1 MPSPF
6 HSELVSWREVF
17 RLRKWTTAFFSVLLV
32 LMVALFLVVVAEYQL
47 LAAQVSQLT
56 TQVEVIAEVDQ
67 ALPEDQVKAF
77 QAQIEALPMVSKVE
91 YWPAERSAQYIDR
104 TILSGYLDFLK
115 KTQLAVPV
123 NPLFRIQLSDLDQ
136 KPALE
141 KILGE
146 RFGDK
151 LILIDASVSA
161 DRQSF
166 AGQFVLSVTNSV
178 RTFQLFMILEFLMVL
193 ALSGYL
199 TSFLLAERSRGFHLS
214 QLLHLSPPYLF
225 SPALLV
231 SSSLSFFLVL
241 LGFLCSFLF
250 LGQFLPGLAIALLGA
265 VILINLMLC
274 WLGRYVLRGL

>member
-1 MPSPF
+1 MVTTF
-6 HSELVSWREVF
+6 RSELISWREVL
-17 RLRKWTTAFFSVLLV
+17 RLRTWTIVFFSILLV
-32 LMVALFLVVVAEYQL
+32 SMVALFLVVVSEYRL

-67 ALPEDQVKAF
+67 ALPEDQIMAF
-77 QAQIEALPMVSKVE
+77 QKQIEGLPMVSKVE

-115 KTQLAVPV
+115 KTQLSVPV
-123 NPLFRIQLSDLDQ
+123 NPLFRIQLRDLDQ

-146 RFGDK
+146 QFGDK
-151 LILIDASVSA
+151 LLLVDASVAA

-166 AGQFVLSVTNSV
+166 AGQFVQSVTDSV
-178 RTFQLFMILEFLMVL
+178 RTFRLFMILEFLMVL
-193 ALSGYL
+193 ALSAYL
-199 TSFLLAERSRGFHLS
+199 TAFLLAERSRGFHLS
-214 QLLHLSPPYLF
+214 QFLHLSPPYLF
-225 SPALLV
+225 FPAFLV
-231 SSSLSFFLVL
+231 SNGLSLILTA

-250 LGQFLPGLAIALLGA
+250 SGQLYLALATALLGA